1 MFKFEKLVLGD
12 LGWGDEF
19 LLAALMTIQAVRTVK
34 KHWLVGDE

>member
-19 LLAALMTIQAVRTVK
+19 LYATLMTI
-34 KHWLVGDE
+34 LVSVCSMG